1 MSLNVLLRDAYR
13 ELDNSGSLSR
23 LTRETLL
30 HAGIDPALVEVAN
43 EASKEIE
50 ED

>member
-1 MSLNVLLRDAYR
+1 MSTSILLRDAYK
-13 ELDNSGSLSR
+13 ELDQTGSLSR

-30 HAGIDPALVEVAN
+30 HAGINPRLVESAN
-43 EASKEIE
+43 EASKETE

>member
-1 MSLNVLLRDAYR
+1 MTSVALLRDAYR
-13 ELDNSGSLSR
+13 ELEDTGSLSR

-30 HAGIDPALVEVAN
+30 HAGIDPALLEVAN
-43 EASKEIE
+43 EASKEPE